1 VDTDALKNQL
11 DERNTRY
18 RRELEDWFRSW
29 IVDGYAERAG
39 TLWKRDYS
47 SVEAYER
54 SVQPNRERWRAI
66 LNPPDL
72 RISGPPESEPVG
84 GLEGLDARYVRLPL
98 GERLRAEA
106 ILAIPKS
113 KGPVPLIVSQHGI
126 GSQPEHVFGLIDP
139 EGVYHSYARRL
150 VEAGFAVLAPMN
162 LFGGPPRGR
171 IVRMATLAGTTL
183 PGIELVRMQRL
194 LDVVLQQP
202 EIDSEKVGFWGLSLG
217 GMAAQL
223 WGPLEPR
230 LRAIISAAWFN
241 SRLAKMVI
249 PDPRY
254 SCFLDVQEE
263 HVFIRGWLTEFCDSD
278 LVSLICPRPFL
289 VQAGKADGIAWWPQ
303 LVEEFGD
310 LKRHYHQLGIADRC
324 AIDLHEGGHEVRVEN
339 GIAWLKKWL

>member
-72 RISGPPESEPVG
+72 RISGPPESEPVR

-139 EGVYHSYARRL
+139 EESTIPMPAGSSRR
-150 VEAGFAVLAPMN
+150 
-162 LFGGPPRGR
+162 
-171 IVRMATLAGTTL
+171 
-183 PGIELVRMQRL
+183 
-194 LDVVLQQP
+194 
-202 EIDSEKVGFWGLSLG
+202 DS
-217 GMAAQL
+217 
-223 WGPLEPR
+223 PC
-230 LRAIISAAWFN
+230 
-241 SRLAKMVI
+241 SR
-249 PDPRY
+249 R
-254 SCFLDVQEE
+254 
-263 HVFIRGWLTEFCDSD
+263 
-278 LVSLICPRPFL
+278 
-289 VQAGKADGIAWWPQ
+289 
-303 LVEEFGD
+303 
-310 LKRHYHQLGIADRC
+310 
-324 AIDLHEGGHEVRVEN
+324 
-339 GIAWLKKWL
+339 